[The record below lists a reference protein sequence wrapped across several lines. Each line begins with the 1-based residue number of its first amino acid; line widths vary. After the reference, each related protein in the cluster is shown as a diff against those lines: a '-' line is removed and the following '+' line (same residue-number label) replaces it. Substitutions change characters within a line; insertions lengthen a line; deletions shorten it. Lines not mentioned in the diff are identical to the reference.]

1 MKKKKGHKVVLVK
14 SSDKIDFIYKK
25 LYEEYGPQGWW
36 PLIEYKGNNPTKT
49 GSVNGYHP
57 KKYEIPRNEKEKFEI
72 CLGAILTQNTSWPN
86 VEKAL
91 INLNERKLL
100 NPKKI
105 LECDEEII
113 KKCIKPA
120 GYYNQKY
127 KKIINFCDFFI
138 QLKSREPKR
147 NELLGLWG
155 VGEETADSILLYA
168 YKKPVWVIDAYTK
181 RVFER
186 TGIKETKEMKYEEL
200 NEIHALIVEHCKRV
214 CLKNKPK
221 CNECKIKDI
230 CLIDF

>member
-14 SSDKIDFIYKK
+14 SSDKIDFIYEK
-25 LYEEYGPQGWW
+25 LCEEYGAQGWW
-36 PLIEYKGNNPTKT
+36 PLINYKGNNPTKT

-57 KKYEIPRNEKEKFEI
+57 KNYEIPRNEKEKFEI
-72 CLGAILTQNTSWPN
+72 CLGTILTQNTSWFN

-91 INLNERKLL
+91 INLNKRKLL
-100 NPKKI
+100 GPEEI
-105 LECDEEII
+105 LESEEEMI
-113 KKCIKPA
+113 KECIRPA
-120 GYYNQKY
+120 GYFNQKY

-138 QLKSREPKR
+138 QLKGKEPKR
-147 NELLGLWG
+147 EELLELWG
-155 VGEETADSILLYA
+155 IGEETAHSILLYA

-186 TGIKETKEMKYEEL
+186 TGIEETKKMKYEEL

-221 CNECKIKDI
+221 CKECKIKDV

>member
-1 MKKKKGHKVVLVK
+1 VVLVK
-14 SSDKIDFIYKK
+14 SSDKIDFIYNV
-25 LYEEYGPQGWW
+25 LYKEYGSQGWW
-36 PLIEYKGNNPTKT
+36 PLIDYKGNNPTKT
-49 GSVNGYHP
+49 GSIRGYHP
-57 KKYEIPRNEKEKFEI
+57 QKYEIPVNEKEKFEI

-91 INLNERKLL
+91 INLNEKKLL
-100 NPKKI
+100 GP
-105 LECDEEII
+105 EEILKSDEKII
-113 KKCIKPA
+113 KECIKPA

-127 KKIINFCDFFI
+127 KKIINFCYFFI
-138 QLKSREPKR
+138 QLKNREPKR
-147 NELLGLWG
+147 EELLGLWG

-186 TGIKETKEMKYEEL
+186 TGIEETKKMKYEKL

-221 CNECKIKDI
+221 CKECKIKDV